1 MLRVFL
7 VEDESTIREALRD
20 TVPWN
25 QVGYEFEGEAGDGE
39 MALPLLRQVKPDVLI
54 TGIRMPFMDGLEL
67 SKLVLKEFPRTK
79 IIILSGY
86 DDFDYARK
94 AIDLG
99 VERYLQKPVTK
110 STLTQVLTE
119 VKEKIESETEQQ
131 NYLKRFRL
139 EAQEYEQYTR
149 LQFME
154 QVVGG
159 ALSVPQIYEQ
169 AQRLE
174 LDVRAERYALA
185 FFSTPSDSPLR
196 EKQFSEANLR
206 IRDALMTNFLKYPE
220 YLLLHWRLNT
230 YLVLIMGSADAIDN
244 WTRRAVDLV
253 QQVYTAESSVAEW
266 YVAVSPVVT
275 RLSALPGCFET
286 LSRLWSYRHILPKQ
300 HIFTEENTAFLGSQE
315 SGGSLAALDPARMNP
330 AILRNFLESAD
341 ANEAENFVEQ
351 YLCNVGSAL
360 DSPALR
366 QYLALSAYFC
376 AAGFIQELGGD
387 PAQLADGLE
396 DRQLLSQAIAPQ
408 TLRDCLL
415 QILLKTLQL
424 RDNASS
430 RQGRSLF
437 RQAVLCLEE
446 HYTDESLSLNQ
457 VAREISVSANYL
469 SAVFS
474 QEMGL
479 TFTEYVTG
487 KRMEKAKELLRTTNK
502 RSGEVAF
509 AVGYRDPHYFSFLFK
524 KTQGYTPRDYRTGG
538 GKA

>member
-25 QVGYEFEGEAGDGE
+25 QVGYEFVGEAGDGE
-39 MALPLLRQVKPDVLI
+39 MALPLLRQVKPDVLL
-54 TGIRMPFMDGLEL
+54 TDIRMPFMDGLEL
-67 SKLVLKEFPRTK
+67 RKLVLKEFPRTK

-99 VERYLQKPVTK
+99 VERYLLKPVTK

-315 SGGSLAALDPARMNP
+315 SGGSLAALDPARMKP

-396 DRQLLSQAIAPQ
+396 DRQLLSQAIAPPDAAGLPAADPAQDAAVAGQRLQPAGAQPLPAGGALSGGALHRREPLPQPGGPGDQRQRQLSVGGVQPGDGDDLHRVCDRQ
-408 TLRDCLL
+408 TDGEGKGTAAHH
-415 QILLKTLQL
+415 Q
-424 RDNASS
+424 
-430 RQGRSLF
+430 
-437 RQAVLCLEE
+437 QAL
-446 HYTDESLSLNQ
+446 
-457 VAREISVSANYL
+457 
-469 SAVFS
+469 
-474 QEMGL
+474 
-479 TFTEYVTG
+479 
-487 KRMEKAKELLRTTNK
+487 
-502 RSGEVAF
+502 
-509 AVGYRDPHYFSFLFK
+509 
-524 KTQGYTPRDYRTGG
+524 GG
-538 GKA
+538 GSLRRGVS